1 MKVYWNPWILK
12 VTYLFDRHICAYTLF
27 YMFHF
32 HGFFYQNL
40 LLITLVM
47 FGSIASGGRYDN
59 LMEMFGSKKFTA
71 VGVSLGI
78 ERVFEIM
85 EQRQKD
91 QNQVIIMFDNYVSC
105 LCQKNK
111 YSLIFLDIRSHLNT
125 DFATKFS

>member
-1 MKVYWNPWILK
+1 MVFTQ
-12 VTYLFDRHICAYTLF
+12 V
-27 YMFHF
+27 
-32 HGFFYQNL
+32 
-40 LLITLVM
+40 
-47 FGSIASGGRYDN
+47 GSIATGGRYDN
-59 LMEMFGSKKFTA
+59 LIEMFGSKKFTA

-125 DFATKFS
+125 DFATKFI